1 LSAASG
7 IARLPASILCP
18 VDFSAHSERA
28 LRHAVALAAMGGG
41 RLTALA
47 VNDPL
52 LHSAAA
58 AAGRGETVD
67 AQVEAALTDLLARLP
82 EVMPP
87 VVPAIEIATGEAVPE
102 ILEAAARVG
111 ADLIVMGTQGL
122 GGARKFVFGSTTD
135 GVIRE
140 SAVPVLA
147 VPEYTPEHVSF
158 TAGTARLTF
167 GHVVAAI
174 GLDRDDGPVATAA
187 ARWGQATGADLTL
200 SHVSAENPLPVWWPS
215 GEMPLPP
222 ALEEST
228 DAARARVTAL
238 GATLGL
244 PRPPTVDVRR
254 GSIASSLAAVVRERG
269 AGLLVVSRGG
279 TAHRVGT
286 IAYRVMREAD
296 VPTLVVAGSERP

>member
-1 LSAASG
+1 LSAAAPRAG
-7 IARLPASILCP
+7 RLPAAILCP
-18 VDFSAHSERA
+18 VDFSAHADRA
-28 LRHAVALAAMGGG
+28 LRHAVALAAIGGAH
-41 RLTALA
+41 LTVLT

-58 AAGRGETVD
+58 AAGRGGTVD
-67 AQVEAALTDLLARLP
+67 DQVEAALTSLLQRLP
-82 EVMPP
+82 QTTPRI
-87 VVPAIEIATGEAVPE
+87 VPAIDVVTGEAAPE
-102 ILEAAARVG
+102 ILKAAARAE

-122 GGARKFVFGSTTD
+122 GGARKLVFGSTTD

-140 SAVPVLA
+140 APVPVLA
-147 VPEYTPEHVSF
+147 VPEYAPEHVAF
-158 TAGTARLTF
+158 EGGAARMAF

-174 GLDRDDGPVATAA
+174 GLDVYDGAVAHAA
-187 ARWGQATGADLTL
+187 ADWALATGAGLTL
-200 SHVSAENPLPVWWPS
+200 SHVCAENPLPVWWPV

-228 DAARARVTAL
+228 EAHRAKVTAL
-238 GATLGL
+238 GASLGL
-244 PRPPTVDVRR
+244 PTPPTVDVRR
-254 GSIASSLAAVVRERG
+254 GSISSTVAKVVHERG

-296 VPTLVVAGSERP
+296 VPTLVVGRV

>member
-1 LSAASG
+1 MD
-7 IARLPASILCP
+7 RLPASILCP

-28 LRHAVALAAMGGG
+28 LRHAVALAVAGHGH
-41 RLTALA
+41 LTVLA

-58 AAGRGETVD
+58 AAGRGGTVD
-67 AQVEAALTDLLARLP
+67 DQVEAALTSLLARLP
-82 EVMPP
+82 AVTPAI
-87 VVPAIEIATGEAVPE
+87 VPAIDVVTGEAVPE
-102 ILEAAARVG
+102 ILDAAARAE
-111 ADLIVMGTQGL
+111 ADIIVMGTQGL

-140 SAVPVLA
+140 ATIPVLA
-147 VPEYTPEHVSF
+147 VPDYTPEHVSV
-158 TAGTARLTF
+158 TGGTARLTF

-174 GLDRDDGPVATAA
+174 GLDSYNRAVAGVASA
-187 ARWGQATGADLTL
+187 WAQATGAGLTL
-200 SHVSAENPLPVWWPS
+200 SHVCAENPLPVWWPV

-222 ALEEST
+222 ALEESI
-228 DAARARVTAL
+228 DAARAKVGAL
-238 GATLGL
+238 AATLGL
-244 PRPPTVDVRR
+244 PGPPTVDVRR
-254 GSIASSLAAVVRERG
+254 GSIATSLAAVVDERG

-296 VPTLVVAGSERP
+296 VPTLVVARV

>member
-1 LSAASG
+1 MD
-7 IARLPASILCP
+7 RLPTSILCP

-28 LRHAVALAAMGGG
+28 LRHAVVLAAAGHGH
-41 RLTALA
+41 LTVLT

-52 LHSAAA
+52 LYSAAA
-58 AAGRGETVD
+58 AAGRGGTVD
-67 AQVEAALTDLLARLP
+67 AQVEAALTDLLARIP
-82 EVMPP
+82 EVTPP
-87 VVPAIEIATGEAVPE
+87 IVPAIDIVTGEAVPE
-102 ILEAAARVG
+102 ILEAAARAE
-111 ADLIVMGTQGL
+111 ADVIVMGTQGL

-140 SAVPVLA
+140 TTIPVLA
-147 VPEYTPEHVSF
+147 VPEYTPEHASV
-158 TAGTARLTF
+158 AGGTARLTF

-174 GLDRDDGPVATAA
+174 GLDSYDRAVATVAA
-187 ARWGQATGADLTL
+187 AWGQATGAGLTL
-200 SHVSAENPLPVWWPS
+200 SHVCAESPLPVWWPI

-228 DAARARVTAL
+228 DAARARVAAL
-238 GATLGL
+238 AATLGL
-244 PRPPTVDVRR
+244 PGPPTVDVRR
-254 GSIASSLAAVVRERG
+254 GSIASSLAAVVHERG

-296 VPTLVVAGSERP
+296 VPTLVVARV